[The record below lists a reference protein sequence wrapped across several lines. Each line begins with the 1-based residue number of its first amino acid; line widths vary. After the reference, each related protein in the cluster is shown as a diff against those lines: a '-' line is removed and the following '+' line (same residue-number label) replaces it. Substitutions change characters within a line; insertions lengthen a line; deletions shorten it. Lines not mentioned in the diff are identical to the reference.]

1 MNEPTLEEVQ
11 KEIDKNYDFFL
22 KELPNIINLYNN
34 KYALL
39 KNAEIIDY
47 FDTMDDAI
55 KYAKIRFED
64 GLYSIQK
71 VNETPISLGYIGS
84 FLNA

>member
-1 MNEPTLEEVQ
+1 MNRPTLEEVQ
-11 KEIDKNYDFFL
+11 KEIDRNYETFS
-22 KELPNIINLYNN
+22 KELPNIFNSYNN
-34 KYALL
+34 KYVLL

-55 KYAKIRFED
+55 KYAEYRFED
-64 GLYSIQK
+64 KLYSIQK
-71 VNETPISLGYIGS
+71 INDPPVNLGYIGS

>member
-1 MNEPTLEEVQ
+1 MSEPTLEEVQ
-11 KEIDKNYDFFL
+11 KEIDKNYEFFL
-22 KELPNIINLYNN
+22 KELPNIFSLYSN
-34 KYALL
+34 KYVLL

-47 FDTMDDAI
+47 FDTLDDAI
-55 KYAKIRFED
+55 KYAKMRFED

-71 VNETPISLGYIGS
+71 VNEPPVNLGYIGS

>member
-1 MNEPTLEEVQ
+1 M
-11 KEIDKNYDFFL
+11 
-22 KELPNIINLYNN
+22 PNIINLYNN

-71 VNETPISLGYIGS
+71 VNETPVSLGYIGS

>member
-1 MNEPTLEEVQ
+1 MTKPTLEEVQ
-11 KEIDKNYDFFL
+11 KEIDRNYETFS
-22 KELPNIINLYNN
+22 KELPNIINSYNN
-34 KYALL
+34 KYILL

-55 KYAKIRFED
+55 KYAEYRFED

-71 VNETPISLGYIGS
+71 INEPPVNLGYIGS

>member
-1 MNEPTLEEVQ
+1 MISL
-11 KEIDKNYDFFL
+11 L

-71 VNETPISLGYIGS
+71 VNNLLVDLGLIGNI
-84 FLNA
+84 LNA

>member
-39 KNAEIIDY
+39 KNAEII
-47 FDTMDDAI
+47 
-55 KYAKIRFED
+55 ECQNN
-64 GLYSIQK
+64 L
-71 VNETPISLGYIGS
+71 
-84 FLNA
+84 

>member
-1 MNEPTLEEVQ
+1 MSEPTLEEVQ
-11 KEIDKNYDFFL
+11 KEVDKNYEFFL
-22 KELPNIINLYNN
+22 KELPNIFNLYNN

-47 FDTMDDAI
+47 FDTLDDAI
-55 KYAKIRFED
+55 KYAEMRFED
-64 GLYSIQK
+64 GLYSVQK
-71 VNETPISLGYIGS
+71 VNEPPVNLGYIGS

>member
-11 KEIDKNYDFFL
+11 KEIDKNYEFFL
-22 KELPNIINLYNN
+22 KELPNIVNLYNN
-34 KYALL
+34 KYVLL
-39 KNAEIIDY
+39 KNSEIIDY

-71 VNETPISLGYIGS
+71 VNEMPVNLGYIGS

>member
-71 VNETPISLGYIGS
+71 VNETPVSLGYIGS

>member
-1 MNEPTLEEVQ
+1 MYRSLAVRVTRRV
-11 KEIDKNYDFFL
+11 
-22 KELPNIINLYNN
+22 III
-34 KYALL
+34 
-39 KNAEIIDY
+39 IIDY

-71 VNETPISLGYIGS
+71 VNETPVSLGYIGS

>member
-71 VNETPISLGYIGS
+71 VNETPVSLGYIGN

>member
-71 VNETPISLGYIGS
+71 VNETPVSLGYLGS

>member
-71 VNETPISLGYIGS
+71 VNETPVSLGYIGV
-84 FLNA
+84 F

>member
-47 FDTMDDAI
+47 FDTIDDAI

-71 VNETPISLGYIGS
+71 VNETPVSLGYIGS

>member
-11 KEIDKNYDFFL
+11 KEIDKNYELFL

-39 KNAEIIDY
+39 KNSEIIDY

-71 VNETPISLGYIGS
+71 VNETPVNLGYVGS

>member
-55 KYAKIRFED
+55 KYAKI
-64 GLYSIQK
+64 GLKTDFIQFK
-71 VNETPISLGYIGS
+71 K
-84 FLNA
+84 

>member
-71 VNETPISLGYIGS
+71 VNETPVSLGCIGS

>member
-1 MNEPTLEEVQ
+1 MTEPTLEEVQ

-71 VNETPISLGYIGS
+71 VNETPVSLGYIGS

>member
-55 KYAKIRFED
+55 KYAKIKFED

-71 VNETPISLGYIGS
+71 VNETPVSLGYIGS